1 MHNALRRIEL
11 CNSAAIDDEHLVRKR
26 QRFFRI
32 MRHNQRREFELSS
45 NGADALFNGFFNQ
58 SVKRR
63 KRLVKEQKARLHHQR
78 SRQRHA
84 LLLTAG
90 KLLHAAF
97 KMRLES

>member
-1 MHNALRRIEL
+1 M
-11 CNSAAIDDEHLVRKR
+11 VR
-26 QRFFRI
+26 
-32 MRHNQRREFELSS
+32 MRSLMDS
-45 NGADALFNGFFNQ
+45 LIQ

-97 KMRLES
+97 KMRLESQ